1 MAADGVTAPAGAG
14 SGGGGSPA
22 LRVREGD
29 PVVLDVNGDRAVLA
43 TASRGAKLR
52 LRRSAISLAPL
63 LGQPFG
69 AVLRVSPDGRRL
81 EPAPGGKQQFEWET
95 EGITAARTNAQLL
108 DENTA
113 QGLSHAEIEEMK
125 RGGTSGA
132 ELVEALVRGSAT
144 FEGKTEF
151 SQDKFRRKK
160 AKKFLTEVAVHRPC
174 ARAVCEAL
182 HSRDPKR
189 LAGMRADTLSL
200 LLLQAN
206 LGPGARAL
214 VVEACGG
221 VVAGAALERLG
232 GEGMIVAAAPASGNK
247 SLELIRAFGLPRE
260 AMSIGR
266 QVPITRLVRQVGGLG
281 DEGEGESDGEG
292 EVEGEGGGE
301 GAGQEREQVQD
312 GEGAGTVET
321 AVVAA
326 MEEEGGGGTGA
337 ASTQQ
342 EEGKGGEGELSAP
355 PRRPRGKRGRDGA
368 AKQQKKPGG
377 GAGPKHLRRLSLED
391 VAALREDPFTS
402 LVLAAPHID
411 AKELILATLPLCA
424 PSASFTLFSP
434 WLQVLADCQYELQAR
449 RLAVNMTITECLW
462 REHQVLPGRTH
473 PHMTLAHGATG
484 GYVLCGTRLAQEAD
498 ERLPSPEQK

>member
-1 MAADGVTAPAGAG
+1 MAAEEVPAPAGAE
-14 SGGGGSPA
+14 SGGGGNPA

-81 EPAPGGKQQFEWET
+81 EPAPGGKQQFEWDT

-160 AKKFLTEVAVHRPC
+160 AKKFLTEVTVHRPC

-189 LAGMRADTLSL
+189 MAGMRADTLSL

-232 GEGMIVAAAPASGNK
+232 GEGLLVAAAPASGNK
-247 SLELIRAFGLPRE
+247 SLELIRAFGLPQE
-260 AMSIGR
+260 AISIGR

-281 DEGEGESDGEG
+281 GC
-292 EVEGEGGGE
+292 
-301 GAGQEREQVQD
+301 ALP
-312 GEGAGTVET
+312 T
-321 AVVAA
+321 A
-326 MEEEGGGGTGA
+326 
-337 ASTQQ
+337 
-342 EEGKGGEGELSAP
+342 
-355 PRRPRGKRGRDGA
+355 
-368 AKQQKKPGG
+368 
-377 GAGPKHLRRLSLED
+377 LEM
-391 VAALREDPFTS
+391 F
-402 LVLAAPHID
+402 
-411 AKELILATLPLCA
+411 
-424 PSASFTLFSP
+424 
-434 WLQVLADCQYELQAR
+434 
-449 RLAVNMTITECLW
+449 
-462 REHQVLPGRTH
+462 
-473 PHMTLAHGATG
+473 
-484 GYVLCGTRLAQEAD
+484 
-498 ERLPSPEQK
+498 